1 MGRIVVREAV
11 PEDTGLLASF
21 NRRMALETEGK
32 ELEPERALRGAR
44 AVFEDPTRGVYLV
57 AEEGGRAVGAC
68 LVTREWSDW
77 RDAEYW
83 WLQSVFVVPEM
94 RGRGVFRA
102 LYDDVLERARFAAAC
117 GLRLYVEHDNT
128 RAQAVYRAVGMS
140 ASHYRFFELDLELAR
155 PEPGAAGR
163 EERHR

>member
-1 MGRIVVREAV
+1 M
-11 PEDTGLLASF
+11 
-21 NRRMALETEGK
+21 
-32 ELEPERALRGAR
+32 
-44 AVFEDPTRGVYLV
+44 

-102 LYDDVLERARFAAAC
+102 LYGDVLERARCEGAC
-117 GLRLYVEHDNT
+117 GLRLYVEHENA

-140 ASHYRFFELDLELAR
+140 ASHYRFFELDLELTR
-155 PEPGAAGR
+155 PAPGAAGR
-163 EERHR
+163 AGRDERPG